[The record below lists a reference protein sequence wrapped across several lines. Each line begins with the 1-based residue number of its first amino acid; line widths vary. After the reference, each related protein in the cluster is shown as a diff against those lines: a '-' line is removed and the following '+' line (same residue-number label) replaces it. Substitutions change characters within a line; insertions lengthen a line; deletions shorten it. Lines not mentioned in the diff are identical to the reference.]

1 MPTALAAQISPLEA
15 SVNNIQQLL
24 NEQIQKNINIP
35 NSPPSQLL
43 SILNKQP
50 SNVQVQSTALT
61 KDLSDLSSGLS
72 SIQTALDEVFSIV
85 ENGLVSANLTADV
98 LQESVISPLLTL
110 INALSGMSLVQ
121 SVDSVYAAV
130 LVVQTV
136 LTVANTSLATFVSL
150 ANGGTSIIDT
160 VQGVVDQ
167 IFTIVLAFLPSS

>member
-24 NEQIQKNINIP
+24 NEQIQKGNIP

>member
-24 NEQIQKNINIP
+24 NEQIQKNINLP

>member
-24 NEQIQKNINIP
+24 NEQIQKSINIP